1 MLPAP
6 IDWGAEKV
14 HGHQGL
20 APRSRALQRFSRKDC
35 HWRKQRQVVRMRNPD
50 NYKGDYT
57 MPNKKTLG
65 GLIRLLRQKN
75 GWTLRQMGEKVGIPL
90 STLAK
95 VEQDKLSLT
104 YDKLQQFSSRL
115 GLTMTEFLAQ
125 ADTAPAGATPA
136 VVTARRSLATGGN
149 SVQISTPNYDYE
161 YLCADLRDK
170 RMVPIIGRIRAR
182 DIAEFGEPLRHT
194 GEEFVFVL
202 EGTIEVHMQ
211 FYTPVTLTAGHGIY
225 LDSTMGHAYVAKD
238 CESAL
243 VLAVCSSEEPN
254 LTGEL
259 IKLARTQRLPSP
271 DVPAPIARANP
282 VARKHPRVLNSRR
295 K

>member
-1 MLPAP
+1 M
-6 IDWGAEKV
+6 
-14 HGHQGL
+14 
-20 APRSRALQRFSRKDC
+20 
-35 HWRKQRQVVRMRNPD
+35 
-50 NYKGDYT
+50 T
-57 MPNKKTLG
+57 NKKTLG
-65 GLIRLLRQKN
+65 GLIRLLRKKN

-95 VEQDKLSLT
+95 VEQDKLTLT

-125 ADTAPAGATPA
+125 AEASPAGSAPA

-161 YLCADLRDK
+161 YLCADLREK

-182 DIAEFGEPLRHT
+182 DITEFGEPLRHT
-194 GEEFVFVL
+194 GEEFVYVL

-211 FYTPVTLTAGHGIY
+211 FYTPATVTVGQGIY
-225 LDSTMGHAYVAKD
+225 LDSTMGHAYLAKD

-243 VLAVCSSEEPN
+243 VLAICSSEDPD
-254 LTGEL
+254 LAGEL
-259 IKLARTQRLPSP
+259 INLLNTQRLPSP
-271 DVPAPIARANP
+271 DGQATIARSNP
-282 VARKHPRVLNSRR
+282 VTRKQSKVQNSRR